1 MATFVERMVGAA
13 KLNVPIIEE
22 IEADK
27 DATMPAL
34 GVVVLAAIAAG
45 IGGVAGGGRGFG
57 VLLVSSLFGWV
68 LWAFLTWVIG
78 TKFLATPDTK
88 SDMGELM
95 RTMGFAQSPGLL
107 RVFSAIPLLGWVVD
121 TVVLVWLLVAMVV
134 AVRQALDYRSTGRA
148 VAVVIIGWIIN
159 VAMAAFALGLA
170 GVAGWMATGAGS

>member
-1 MATFVERMVGAA
+1 MATFVQRMIGAA
-13 KLNVPIIEE
+13 KLDVPVIEE
-22 IEADK
+22 IEADR

-68 LWAFLTWVIG
+68 FWAFLTWVIG

-88 SDMGELM
+88 SDMGELL

-107 RVFSAIPLLGWVVD
+107 RVFSFIPVLGWLIDFVVMI
-121 TVVLVWLLVAMVV
+121 WLLAAMVV
-134 AVRQALDYRSTGRA
+134 AVRQALDYTSTGRA
-148 VAVVIIGWIIN
+148 VAVVILGWLIN
-159 VAMAAFALGLA
+159 VAIAATALGLA
-170 GVAGWMATGAGS
+170 GVAGWMAAGGPS